1 MTSLPSPHRRQR
13 AKALLLLSVL
23 VGLSAPV
30 SASPAPTARTASGRV
45 LGDADPASGVR
56 IFRGIPFA
64 APPVGPLRWVEPQ
77 PAAPWRG
84 TRDATAFGPRCLQR
98 PLFSDMQFRSPQ
110 VSEDCLTLNVWQ
122 PPRTMRPP
130 RGGFPVLLFFY
141 GGGFDAGDSAEK
153 RYDGAAL
160 AAKGIVVATAN
171 YRLDVFGWLAHPAL
185 TTASPRHAS
194 GNYGLLDQV
203 AALRWLRRNAP
214 AFGGNAKHITI
225 GGESAGSMSVNA
237 LMASPLSRGL
247 IAAAIG
253 ESGGVMQKL
262 SPPVRDQAER
272 EGAAFAASLG
282 ATTLEQLRALP
293 AEAMMAARDKGAPI
307 STGIII
313 DGYALTEQPSATFAA
328 GRAARV
334 PLLVGTNSQEAGAAA
349 VLGNG
354 VAPTVA
360 NYRAGLVR
368 TLGDKADAVF
378 ALYPARTDAE
388 VTAAA
393 TALAGDDFLGI
404 PTWKWFDLHR
414 RSGAP
419 TYWFQFTRVRP
430 PFVTDPASKPREFGA
445 VHSAE
450 IEYALGNLAVNP
462 LYRWEPADEAVSR
475 TMTSYWVNFVKTG
488 DPNGPGLPRWARAS
502 LDPARIMR
510 QRIDV
515 DTRSLPFPEQ
525 RRYEQAQDLVFMH

>member
-1 MTSLPSPHRRQR
+1 MIGSALSRSRRR
-13 AKALLLLSVL
+13 ASALLLPLAL
-23 VGLSAPV
+23 LSAT
-30 SASPAPTARTASGRV
+30 SAAARSPTAVTASGRIIGTYD
-45 LGDADPASGVR
+45 LASGVR
-56 IFRGIPFA
+56 LFRGIPFA
-64 APPVGPLRWVEPQ
+64 APPIGALRWTEPQ
-77 PAAPWRG
+77 PAARWSG
-84 TRDATAFGPRCLQR
+84 IRDATAFGPRCLQR
-98 PLFSDMQFRSPQ
+98 PLFSDMQFRSPG
-110 VSEDCLTLNVWQ
+110 VSEDCLTLNVWA
-122 PPRTMRPP
+122 PPAGTRPP

-160 AAKGIVVATAN
+160 AARGIVVATAN

-185 TTASPRHAS
+185 TAASPRHAS

-203 AALRWLRRNAP
+203 AALKWLRRNAA

-237 LMASPLSRGL
+237 LMVSPLSRGL
-247 IAAAIG
+247 IAGAIG

-262 SPPVRDQAER
+262 APPTRDQAER

-282 ATTLEQLRALP
+282 ATTLAQLRALP

-313 DGYALTEQPSATFAA
+313 DGYALTEQPSATYAA

-349 VLGNG
+349 LLGDG
-354 VAPTVA
+354 VAPTLA
-360 NYRAGLVR
+360 NYRAALAR
-368 TLGDKADAVF
+368 RLGDKADAAF
-378 ALYPARTDAE
+378 ALYPARSDFE
-388 VTAAA
+388 VLAAA

-414 RSGAP
+414 RTGAP
-419 TYWFQFTRVRP
+419 TYWYQFTRVRP
-430 PFVTDPASKPREFGA
+430 PFVSDPADKPREFGA

-475 TMTSYWVNFVKTG
+475 TMTGYWANFVRTG
-488 DPNGPGLPRWARAS
+488 DPNGPGMPRWPKAS
-502 LDPARIMR
+502 ADPAGIAR

-515 DTRSLPFPEQ
+515 DTRSEPFAEQ
-525 RRYEQAQDLVFMH
+525 ARYEQAQDVIFMR